1 MEPRTGASIIQGLG
15 SGIVGGIQGEWTGS
29 NKDRNGQWGYMGM
42 NTDIVVRGSV
52 CIAH

>member
-1 MEPRTGASIIQGLG
+1 MEPSTGASISQGLG
-15 SGIVGGIQGEWTGS
+15 SRFVGGIKGESTGS